1 MKNIEL
7 KVKINNKDDLLDK
20 LKKAAVRNEGVL
32 HQIDIYFNCENGRL
46 KLREINSSQFEL
58 IYYQRPDNEE
68 PELSSYEILELDQ
81 DKATQLKNALKLAYG
96 IKVIVEKERSL
107 WIYKNTRVHLDSVK
121 NLGEYLEL
129 ETVLKN
135 ISEDEGL
142 LEHNEVINLLAL
154 NNSKKESLSYSD
166 LPNMPETAY
175 GKIISFEEFDKIRDS
190 LGTIVCSSGGY
201 DPIHP
206 GHATNLIESK
216 RYGDTL
222 VVIVNGDAFLRDKKG
237 KPFMDLKTRC
247 QIVSCIRGVDY
258 VIPFEIENDPTVC
271 VALEKIKPHIF
282 TKGGD
287 RTDYANIP
295 EWDICQRLKIKIIP
309 QVGLPKDWSSS
320 DFLKEWGEFY
330 QQVLAERA

>member
-258 VIPFEIENDPTVC
+258 VIPFEI
-271 VALEKIKPHIF
+271 
-282 TKGGD
+282 
-287 RTDYANIP
+287 
-295 EWDICQRLKIKIIP
+295 
-309 QVGLPKDWSSS
+309 
-320 DFLKEWGEFY
+320 
-330 QQVLAERA
+330 